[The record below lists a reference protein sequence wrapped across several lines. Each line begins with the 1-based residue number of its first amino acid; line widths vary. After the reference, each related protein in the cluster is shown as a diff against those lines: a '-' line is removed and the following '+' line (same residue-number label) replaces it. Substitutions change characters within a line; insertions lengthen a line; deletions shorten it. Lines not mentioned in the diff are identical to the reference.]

1 MGFSRQECWSGLPC
15 PPPRDLPDSGTEP
28 MSLAL
33 AGGFLTTSATW
44 EAPPPSTMLCPVSKE
59 PSDWGMFVSSPQ
71 DLTESDPCTH
81 LLLSSTRYAEEL
93 PVRALWLGDFSA
105 NTGRYQV
112 MAYTPPMA
120 EASSPSTRHVSPNAK
135 VVPSHSLG
143 CEEPYSLTSEG

>member
-28 MSLAL
+28 TSPAL

-44 EAPPPSTMLCPVSKE
+44 EAPPLSTMLCPVSKE

-81 LLLSSTRYAEEL
+81 LLLSSTQYAEEL

-105 NTGRYQV
+105 DTGRSQV
-112 MAYTPPMA
+112 MAYTPPNGRDIKSIY
-120 EASSPSTRHVSPNAK
+120 SSCFSKCQSCAFPLPGV
-135 VVPSHSLG
+135 
-143 CEEPYSLTSEG
+143 